1 MIEDALAS
9 SWRGRQ
15 GDAGAGARDRVN
27 GLGLTACTACSR
39 CALPYT
45 GPKRGKIKR
54 GLNILPL
61 TLVRTHPALF
71 IHPLSCA
78 LCSSHPI
85 CRSFISHPPR
95 DSTPSL
101 QVTRP
106 FAAYPPRSFSP
117 NSAKLGAAAS
127 VRTFALPPR
136 HLTRR
141 MLQGSTPRRVSSPA
155 ANFFAQING
164 TASAASA
171 PSTASDDTNDVA
183 SAASEDVNS
192 QASLG
197 AAFGLNAHVRR
208 TQSLRSPMRPHDH
221 AGLSS
226 FATAS
231 NNLSQN
237 ESAASSSHYTP
248 PAAASHPLFSHH
260 AIPPSQRRASHAAE
274 HVPISRTFSPAMTVM
289 SDPGPHDI
297 PEVVE
302 PSPPSSVASGP
313 FSPASAFLSS
323 FSSRGSVCGEVAP
336 DAQGARVLNYTLGKI
351 LGRGGFSTVR
361 QAIHVE
367 TGDVLACKIV
377 KRDDL
382 SDMSGSLERFED
394 EVRIWKD
401 LPHHPALLPLLEMHR
416 TSYAT
421 FLLMPFLP
429 GGSLLEVIR
438 REGHGEKTARKWFP
452 GVVAAVAALHE
463 GFEGF
468 EGHMMHGD
476 LKLDNFIV
484 DSHGVV
490 RLGDFGMAQRVD
502 KVDTHSHR
510 SRTPRHL
517 HPGGAPAHRR
527 MASRSPS
534 RRRETVAA
542 SQVNANV
549 EGSQACPSAS
559 LPYAPPELLLPPPA
573 PPALS
578 RDVWAVGVILYA
590 LLAGKLPFVDAFDP
604 RLQMKILRG
613 QFDEP
618 DGLGHEWCEALHNTM
633 HRNPELR
640 WTIGQVRESD
650 AVTGWREVK
659 SRSRSRSRAR
669 GNVHPT
675 HIRGTSHSGS
685 VLESPIDIWDR
696 GRARGLHLGGDR
708 SRSQS
713 ANRSRPSSRPG
724 RDPTQPRTREASRTR
739 DPQPHEFVR
748 EVPGS
753 GGRTG
758 LARTPDEKVLMDLD
772 AMHITRGRS
781 RGRTA
786 PGTGSNSPASS
797 QNSLVIPDMMEIS
810 PTGRSPSTPRRPQS
824 MHEAGTPENRARSK
838 TRFDPGTQS
847 RGSRKG
853 SPADPRPPTL
863 GSELYLVEE
872 EERGRRGRSPATR
885 GRLAANR
892 SKSRGRLD

>member
-1 MIEDALAS
+1 
-9 SWRGRQ
+9 
-15 GDAGAGARDRVN
+15 
-27 GLGLTACTACSR
+27 
-39 CALPYT
+39 
-45 GPKRGKIKR
+45 
-54 GLNILPL
+54 
-61 TLVRTHPALF
+61 
-71 IHPLSCA
+71 
-78 LCSSHPI
+78 
-85 CRSFISHPPR
+85 
-95 DSTPSL
+95 
-101 QVTRP
+101 
-106 FAAYPPRSFSP
+106 
-117 NSAKLGAAAS
+117 
-127 VRTFALPPR
+127 
-136 HLTRR
+136 

-164 TASAASA
+164 TPPSSVSA
-171 PSTASDDTNDVA
+171 PSNASDDTNDVDVA
-183 SAASEDVNS
+183 SAASDDVTTP
-192 QASLG
+192 QHQHVALG
-197 AAFGLNAHVRR
+197 SAFAMHAHVRR

-231 NNLSQN
+231 NHLSDHN
-237 ESAASSSHYTP
+237 SPAHAEEPHYTP

-260 AIPPSQRRASHAAE
+260 AIPPSRRKSHITPE
-274 HVPISRTFSPAMTVM
+274 HIPISRTFSPAMTVM

-297 PEVVE
+297 PEVIV
-302 PSPPSSVASGP
+302 PSSPSSSVTSGP

-323 FSSRGSVCGEVAP
+323 FSSNGSGGGNIAP
-336 DAQGARVLNYTLGKI
+336 DAQGARVLQYTLGKV

-361 QAIHVE
+361 QAIHVD
-367 TGDVLACKIV
+367 TGEVFACKIV

-382 SDMSGSLERFED
+382 SDTSGSLERFED
-394 EVRIWKD
+394 EIRIWKE
-401 LPHHPALLPLLEMHR
+401 LPHHPSLLPLLGMHR

-421 FLLMPFLP
+421 FLFMPFLP
-429 GGSLLEVIR
+429 GGSLLDVIR
-438 REGHGEKTARKWFP
+438 REGHGEETARKWFP
-452 GVVAAVAALHE
+452 GVVNAVAALHE
-463 GFEGF
+463 GFDGF

-484 DSHGVV
+484 DSHGAV
-490 RLGDFGMAQRVD
+490 RLGDFGMAQKIEEGGRV
-502 KVDTHSHR
+502 SRR
-510 SRTPRHL
+510 SNPASKLRVASTPQ
-517 HPGGAPAHRR
+517 R

-542 SQVNANV
+542 SLVNM
-549 EGSQACPSAS
+549 EGTQACPSAS
-559 LPYAPPELLLPPPA
+559 LPYAPPELLLPPPG

-578 RDVWAVGVILYA
+578 RDIWAVGVILYA

-618 DGLGHEWCEALHNTM
+618 DGLGSEWCEALHNTM
-633 HRNPELR
+633 HRNPERR
-640 WTIGQVRESD
+640 WTITQLRNSD

-669 GNVHPT
+669 GNVHPI

-685 VLESPIDIWDR
+685 VLDSPLDVWDR
-696 GRARGLHLGGDR
+696 GRARGLPLSGDR

-713 ANRSRPSSRPG
+713 ANRSRPQSRPG
-724 RDPTQPRTREASRTR
+724 RDPAHPRTREASRTR
-739 DPQPHEFVR
+739 DHPQSHEFGR

-786 PGTGSNSPASS
+786 PGTGSSSPAS
-797 QNSLVIPDMMEIS
+797 QRNSFMSADLMEMS
-810 PTGRSPSTPRRPQS
+810 PASRSPSTPRRPQS
-824 MHEAGTPENRARSK
+824 MHEACTPESRARSK
-838 TRFDPGTQS
+838 TRFDQGTQS

-853 SPADPRPPTL
+853 SPADHRPPTL
-863 GSELYLVEE
+863 GSELDLVEE

-885 GRLAANR
+885 GRLAPNR
-892 SKSRGRLD
+892 SKSRGRLE

>member
-1 MIEDALAS
+1 
-9 SWRGRQ
+9 
-15 GDAGAGARDRVN
+15 
-27 GLGLTACTACSR
+27 
-39 CALPYT
+39 
-45 GPKRGKIKR
+45 
-54 GLNILPL
+54 
-61 TLVRTHPALF
+61 
-71 IHPLSCA
+71 
-78 LCSSHPI
+78 
-85 CRSFISHPPR
+85 
-95 DSTPSL
+95 
-101 QVTRP
+101 
-106 FAAYPPRSFSP
+106 
-117 NSAKLGAAAS
+117 
-127 VRTFALPPR
+127 
-136 HLTRR
+136 

-164 TASAASA
+164 TASSA
-171 PSTASDDTNDVA
+171 PSVASDDTNDVA
-183 SAASEDVNS
+183 SAASEDVNA
-192 QASLG
+192 QHQYAGLG
-197 AAFGLNAHVRR
+197 PAFANAHVRR

-231 NNLSQN
+231 NNLSSQHD
-237 ESAASSSHYTP
+237 SPAPSHYTP

-260 AIPPSQRRASHAAE
+260 AIPPSHRQSFSTPQHA
-274 HVPISRTFSPAMTVM
+274 PITRTFSPAMTVM
-289 SDPGPHDI
+289 SDPGPNDI
-297 PEVVE
+297 PEVVV

-323 FSSRGSVCGEVAP
+323 FSSRGSVSGDVAP

-361 QAIHVE
+361 QAIHVD

-416 TSYAT
+416 TSFAT

-490 RLGDFGMAQRVD
+490 RLGDFGMAQKIEKTD
-502 KVDTHSHR
+502 PS
-510 SRTPRHL
+510 SRGSTTPRHL
-517 HPGGAPAHRR
+517 GVTPTHRR

-542 SQVNANV
+542 SLVNEEGTQV
-549 EGSQACPSAS
+549 CPSAS

-633 HRNPELR
+633 HRYPERR
-640 WTIGQVRESD
+640 WTIGQVRASD

-669 GNVHPT
+669 GNVHPA

-685 VLESPIDIWDR
+685 VLDSPIDIWDR
-696 GRARGLHLGGDR
+696 GRARGMHLGGDR

-713 ANRSRPSSRPG
+713 GNRSRQSSRPG
-724 RDPTQPRTREASRTR
+724 RDPNHPRTREASRTR
-739 DPQPHEFVR
+739 DPQPHDFVR

-781 RGRTA
+781 RGRNA
-786 PGTGSNSPASS
+786 PGTSSSSPAS
-797 QNSLVIPDMMEIS
+797 QRNSLIMPDMTEIS
-810 PTGRSPSTPRRPQS
+810 PTGRGASTPRRPHS

-853 SPADPRPPTL
+853 SPAEPHPPTY

>member
-1 MIEDALAS
+1 
-9 SWRGRQ
+9 
-15 GDAGAGARDRVN
+15 
-27 GLGLTACTACSR
+27 
-39 CALPYT
+39 
-45 GPKRGKIKR
+45 
-54 GLNILPL
+54 
-61 TLVRTHPALF
+61 
-71 IHPLSCA
+71 
-78 LCSSHPI
+78 
-85 CRSFISHPPR
+85 
-95 DSTPSL
+95 
-101 QVTRP
+101 
-106 FAAYPPRSFSP
+106 
-117 NSAKLGAAAS
+117 
-127 VRTFALPPR
+127 
-136 HLTRR
+136 

-155 ANFFAQING
+155 ANFFDQING
-164 TASAASA
+164 TASSP
-171 PSTASDDTNDVA
+171 PSTASDDANDVA
-183 SAASEDVNS
+183 SAASEDVNA
-192 QASLG
+192 QNQFAGLGPAFAS
-197 AAFGLNAHVRR
+197 AHVRR

-226 FATAS
+226 FTSAS

-237 ESAASSSHYTP
+237 DSPASSNYTP

-260 AIPPSQRRASHAAE
+260 AIPPSHRQSFSTPQ
-274 HVPISRTFSPAMTVM
+274 HVPISRTFSPALTVV
-289 SDPGPHDI
+289 SDPGPNDI
-297 PEVVE
+297 PEVFAS
-302 PSPPSSVASGP
+302 SPPSSIASGP
-313 FSPASAFLSS
+313 FSPASAFG
-323 FSSRGSVCGEVAP
+323 FSSRGSVSGELAP
-336 DAQGARVLNYTLGKI
+336 DAQGARVLDYTLGKV

-361 QAIHVE
+361 QAIHVD

-377 KRDDL
+377 RRDDL

-394 EVRIWKD
+394 EIRIWKE
-401 LPHHPALLPLLEMHR
+401 LPNHPALLPLLEMHR

-490 RLGDFGMAQRVD
+490 RLGDFGMAQKIE
-502 KVDTHSHR
+502 KVDPANRR
-510 SRTPRHL
+510 SNTPRHL
-517 HPGGAPAHRR
+517 GVASTPRR

-542 SQVNANV
+542 TQINSNV
-549 EGSQACPSAS
+549 EGTQACPSAS

-573 PPALS
+573 GPALS
-578 RDVWAVGVILYA
+578 RDIWAVGVILYA

-618 DGLGHEWCEALHNTM
+618 DGLAHEWCEALHNTM
-633 HRNPELR
+633 HRYPERR
-640 WTIGQVRESD
+640 WTIGQLRESD

-685 VLESPIDIWDR
+685 VLDSPIDIWDR
-696 GRARGLHLGGDR
+696 GRARGMHLGGDR

-713 ANRSRPSSRPG
+713 GNRSRQSSRAG
-724 RDPTQPRTREASRTR
+724 RDPNQPRTREASRTR
-739 DPQPHEFVR
+739 DPQPHDFVR

-758 LARTPDEKVLMDLD
+758 LARTPDEKMLMDLD

-786 PGTGSNSPASS
+786 PGTGSSSPASQRS
-797 QNSLVIPDMMEIS
+797 SLIIPDMMEIS
-810 PTGRSPSTPRRPQS
+810 PTGRGSSTPRRPHS

-838 TRFDPGTQS
+838 TRFDPNTQS

-853 SPADPRPPTL
+853 SPADPHPPTY

-885 GRLAANR
+885 GRLAGNR